1 MPLEVCLLR
10 CCGDEPFHKHLW
22 ASLVLYAKLRVL
34 AVAAAT
40 RSQVFPDV
48 PTVGE
53 FLPGYEA
60 SVWFGVG
67 ITAAQDET
75 RPLKQRKAPAFSAG
89 AYCTTLRRRNATLT
103 QMQPTQT

>member
-22 ASLVLYAKLRVL
+22 ASLVLYAKPRAL

-40 RSQVFPDV
+40 VAGVFGCPNR
-48 PTVGE
+48 GE

-60 SVWFGVG
+60 SV
-67 ITAAQDET
+67 
-75 RPLKQRKAPAFSAG
+75 
-89 AYCTTLRRRNATLT
+89 
-103 QMQPTQT
+103 

>member
-10 CCGDEPFHKHLW
+10 CCGDEPFHKLLW
-22 ASLVLYAKLRVL
+22 ASLVLMPNHELWRWSQR
-34 AVAAAT
+34 

-60 SVWFGVG
+60 SVWLGVG
-67 ITAAQDET
+67 ITAAQ
-75 RPLKQRKAPAFSAG
+75 AGFS
-89 AYCTTLRRRNATLT
+89 N
-103 QMQPTQT
+103 

>member
-10 CCGDEPFHKHLW
+10 CCGDQPFHKHLW
-22 ASLVLYAKLRVL
+22 ASLVLYAKPRAP

-53 FLPGYEA
+53 FLPGYES
-60 SVWFGVG
+60 SVWLGVG
-67 ITAAQDET
+67 ITAAQ
-75 RPLKQRKAPAFSAG
+75 AGFSS
-89 AYCTTLRRRNATLT
+89 
-103 QMQPTQT
+103 

>member
-22 ASLVLYAKLRVL
+22 ASLVLYAKPRAP

-53 FLPGYEA
+53 FLPGYES
-60 SVWFGVG
+60 SVWLGLSIIKVVNSVRLCSSSHRG
-67 ITAAQDET
+67 T
-75 RPLKQRKAPAFSAG
+75 RG
-89 AYCTTLRRRNATLT
+89 ARD
-103 QMQPTQT
+103 